1 MQITMTAK
9 QFSKLLSLIMV
20 VSRVIS
26 ADKLYIKA
34 TNGTEIDISKD
45 GVVINIPE
53 EEGECDPNLMTSKWI
68 G

>member
-34 TNGTEIDISKD
+34 TNGTEIDISND